1 MDPNLRAPEWA
12 VSFERDKNGELRRIQ
27 RLVRDIQ
34 QGQRNILKEVRRS
47 RQAIERMGHQLA
59 RIDARLIRMEARQ
72 IRILKGNKGPT
83 RLGTTFELLRTALAL
98 SLMRQLAVDLI
109 TSVASLSRD
118 LVLVMA
124 FQVLQLHFIAPSRSN
139 DLSIVLNEDFE
150 IDQADSA
157 AERRHKLQLY
167 LID

>member
-1 MDPNLRAPEWA
+1 MMIASIDPTEGHFDRPCRSNLVRAIPILSSSMDPNLRAPEWA

-72 IRILKGNKGPT
+72 IR
-83 RLGTTFELLRTALAL
+83 
-98 SLMRQLAVDLI
+98 S
-109 TSVASLSRD
+109 
-118 LVLVMA
+118 
-124 FQVLQLHFIAPSRSN
+124 
-139 DLSIVLNEDFE
+139 
-150 IDQADSA
+150 
-157 AERRHKLQLY
+157 
-167 LID
+167 